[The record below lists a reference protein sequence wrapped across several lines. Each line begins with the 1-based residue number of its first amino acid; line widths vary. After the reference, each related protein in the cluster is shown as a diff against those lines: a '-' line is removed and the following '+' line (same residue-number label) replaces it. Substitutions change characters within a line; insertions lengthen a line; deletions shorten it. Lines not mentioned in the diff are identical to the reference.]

1 MDANSLR
8 PSRPLSRV
16 RVTALNCLGVGA
28 GGRPQSSH
36 ASGGPYETAAM
47 SSPAGIA
54 GELLSSIREA
64 LS

>member
-1 MDANSLR
+1 MDAKSPR

-16 RVTALNCLGVGA
+16 RVTALNCLGVGT
-28 GGRPQSSH
+28 GGWPQSSH
-36 ASGGPYETAAM
+36 ASGGPYETGRM

-54 GELLSSIREA
+54 GKLLSSMREA